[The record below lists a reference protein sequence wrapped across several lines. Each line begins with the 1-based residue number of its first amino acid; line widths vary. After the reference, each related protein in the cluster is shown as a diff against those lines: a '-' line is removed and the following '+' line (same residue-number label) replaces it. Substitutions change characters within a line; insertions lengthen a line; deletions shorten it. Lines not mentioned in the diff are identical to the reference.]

1 MVFQNGVAIAVG
13 NYYFFF
19 RGSSSSYF
27 NNSTYISSFFCPAAA
42 TVHDWN
48 FLEIIFCFLLLCS
61 CCFWY
66 FSGGFQL
73 NGVYNKS
80 DGYQIMSYS
89 QYRRL
94 LIIVVLSRIRTFFG
108 GHFVHQENKRVFSNF
123 SCTFLNPNNF
133 FQFEF

>member
-13 NYYFFF
+13 NYFFF
-19 RGSSSSYF
+19 LSGVEFYLVTLTIVHIF
-27 NNSTYISSFFCPAAA
+27 LLFFCPAAA

-66 FSGGFQL
+66 FSDGFQL

-94 LIIVVLSRIRTFFG
+94 LIIVVLLRIRTFWGVILSTMKTKEYFL
-108 GHFVHQENKRVFSNF
+108 
-123 SCTFLNPNNF
+123 TFPAYF
-133 FQFEF
+133 